1 VVDQTTQGAPARVET
16 LGAASFRL
24 PGFGVAVLTLP

>member
-1 VVDQTTQGAPARVET
+1 MRFIRRAPGRIET
-16 LGAASFRL
+16 LSGASFRL